1 MTTLTK
7 EHIYKNPIGL
17 TQQFRQNVLTRYIF
31 FVKMKSR

>member
-1 MTTLTK
+1 MVTLTK